1 MFKEEFAHRYFIK
14 GVVMSFSQR
23 LKNIIHDKGLS
34 QSQAAKICKISQQ
47 SMNYMI
53 NRDLQSSKLAPRI
66 AKELG
71 INPDWLIYGVGR
83 PDKRALSEVPLI
95 HSVTMLKRFM
105 QGKLAL
111 NALDFTIVDQSLGDK
126 AFAYLL
132 KPKELLIC
140 SDKTQKITSQQYL
153 VLRKDELIVSKES
166 EKNAF
171 PIIERRKR
179 YKDF

>member
-1 MFKEEFAHRYFIK
+1 
-14 GVVMSFSQR
+14 MSFSQR
-23 LKNIIHDKGLS
+23 LKIIIRDKGLS
-34 QSQAAKICKISQQ
+34 QSQAAKKCEISQQ

-53 NRDLQSSKLAPRI
+53 NRELQSSKLAPRI
-66 AKELG
+66 AKALEV
-71 INPDWLIYGVGR
+71 NPDWLIYGVGR
-83 PDKRALSEVPLI
+83 PDKRLFSEIPLL
-95 HSVTMLKRFM
+95 HSVTMLKRFI
-105 QGKLAL
+105 QGKLVIST
-111 NALDFTIVDQSLGDK
+111 LDFTIIDQSLGDK

-140 SDKTQKITSQQYL
+140 SDRTQKIMSQQYL
-153 VLRKDELIVSKES
+153 IIKKDELIISKVL